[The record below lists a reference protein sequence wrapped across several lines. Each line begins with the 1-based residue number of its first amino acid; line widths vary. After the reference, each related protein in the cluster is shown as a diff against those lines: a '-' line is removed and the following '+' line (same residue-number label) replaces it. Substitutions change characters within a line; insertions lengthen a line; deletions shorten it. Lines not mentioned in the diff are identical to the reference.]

1 MKKNAG
7 KITLAVLFLVA
18 CIIIVHAIMP
28 AFAVVRSYDNDV
40 HTVTISTVMTAT
52 SDQMFTVSG
61 GPIEIVSLFGQCTT
75 ALAGSPGDMTIEV
88 DATDGTDYDNDFS
101 TTVTVD
107 TVGAGD
113 VITFTNAVSEGVLT
127 FVANQ
132 NAGQTLS
139 WFCPEGEIEQLLTS
153 TGTGAIEWFMSYR
166 KLTSA
171 STAAASVN

>member
-7 KITLAVLFLVA
+7 KIAVVVLAFLV
-18 CIIIVHAIMP
+18 CMIIYVITPV
-28 AFAVVRSYDNDV
+28 FAVKRSYDQDV
-40 HTVTISTVMTAT
+40 QTISMSTVMTAQT
-52 SDQMFTVSG
+52 DQMFTVSG

-75 ALAGSPGDMTIEV
+75 AMASDPGAMTIKI

-101 TTVTVD
+101 TSVSVNTL
-107 TVGAGD
+107 GAGD
-113 VITFTNAVSEGVLT
+113 VITFTNAISEGVLT

-139 WFCPEGEIEQLLTS
+139 WFCPEGEIEQYTAS

-166 KLTSA
+166 KLSPDA
-171 STAAASVN
+171 VVTAN